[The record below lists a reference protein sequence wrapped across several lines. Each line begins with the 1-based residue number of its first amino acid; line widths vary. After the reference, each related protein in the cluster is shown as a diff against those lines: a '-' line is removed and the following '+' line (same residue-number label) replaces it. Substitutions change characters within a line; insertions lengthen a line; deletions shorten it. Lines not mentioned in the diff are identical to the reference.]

1 MAGPLNGLRVLDLTS
16 VLMGPFATQ
25 LLGDLGAEVLKVE
38 TLRGDD
44 TRFAGRARNRG
55 MGAGF
60 LNTNRNKKSIAIDL
74 KTEAGREAVLRL
86 AARCDVFVSNIRPA
100 ALRRLGLDHASM
112 ATANPAILHVTLVG
126 YGRNGRYAGRP
137 AYDDLIQAVSGVAML
152 VQRAHGGEPR
162 YVPLAMV
169 DRIVGTA
176 AVNAILAG
184 VIHRQRTGH
193 GQEVEVPMFE
203 TMVQFVLGDH
213 LQGHAFVPP
222 AGPMGYSRLLS
233 PDRRP
238 FATRDGHIAIL
249 PYNDAQWR
257 RFFAVVGRPGLM
269 AEDSRFADMAS
280 RTANVDALYALV
292 GTLLRER
299 TTAEWLAALEA
310 ADIPAMP
317 LHTLETLLDDAHLED
332 AGFLTTVT
340 HPTEGEIR
348 TIGVPSRWSVSAP
361 PPPTPAP
368 RLGEHTEEVLTLA
381 GYTPAAIESLLARG
395 VAGTCPTGTV
405 GQRFP
410 DAP

>member
-1 MAGPLNGLRVLDLTS
+1 MAGPLSGMRVLDLTS

-25 LLGDLGAEVLKVE
+25 LLGDLGAEVIKVE

-44 TRFAGRARNRG
+44 TRFAGRARHSG

-60 LNTNRNKKSIAIDL
+60 LNTNRNKKSIALDL
-74 KTEAGREAVLRL
+74 KSAAGREAVLRL
-86 AARCDVFVSNIRPA
+86 AGRCDVFVSNVRPA
-100 ALRRLGLDHASM
+100 ALQRLGLAPAAM
-112 ATANPAILHVTLVG
+112 AEVNPTILHVTLVG
-126 YGRNGRYAGRP
+126 YGRDGRYAGRP

-152 VQRAHGGEPR
+152 MQRAHGGEPR

-184 VIHRQRTGH
+184 VIHRQRTGR

-222 AGPMGYSRLLS
+222 AGPMGYARLLS

-238 FATRDGHIAIL
+238 FTTRDGHIAIL

-269 AEDSRFADMAS
+269 EEDSRFADMAS
-280 RTANVDALYALV
+280 RTANIDALYALV

-299 TTAEWLAALEA
+299 STAEWLAALDA

-317 LHTLETLLDDAHLED
+317 LHTLETLLDDPHLTET
-332 AGFLTTVT
+332 GFLATTM

-348 TIGVPSRWSVSAP
+348 TIGVPSRWSASAP
-361 PPPTPAP
+361 PPSAPAP
-368 RLGEHTEEVLTLA
+368 RLGEHTEEILALA
-381 GYTPAAIESLLARG
+381 GYTPAAIDELIAQG
-395 VAGTCPTGTV
+395 VAARP
-405 GQRFP
+405 QR
-410 DAP
+410 AAGVS